1 MATKLEMLK
10 EKGVVPQEAKLSDAE
25 KAVIEGLSDEEVK
38 TLVSIRARLD
48 KEIAEQGTKAIAS
61 GEAMPSSN
69 IVI

>member
-1 MATKLEMLK
+1 MATKLETLK
-10 EKGVVPQEAKLSDAE
+10 EKGVVPQDAELSDAE

-38 TLVSIRARLD
+38 TLVSIRERLD
-48 KEIAEQGTKAIAS
+48 KEIAEQGTTAIAS